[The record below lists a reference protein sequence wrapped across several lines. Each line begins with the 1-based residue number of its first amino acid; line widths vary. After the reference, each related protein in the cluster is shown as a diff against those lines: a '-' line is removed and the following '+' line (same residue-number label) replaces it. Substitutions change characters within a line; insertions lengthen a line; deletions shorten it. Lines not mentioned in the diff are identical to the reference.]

1 MPPYN
6 NPFIVL
12 KNGLITVDKWMFKF
26 YNILKEHTFIIYI
39 LEVLIMTEL
48 EKKKLE
54 LLIEILKNLN
64 WLAHH
69 TEKHKS

>member
-1 MPPYN
+1 
-6 NPFIVL
+6 
-12 KNGLITVDKWMFKF
+12 
-26 YNILKEHTFIIYI
+26 
-39 LEVLIMTEL
+39 MTEL